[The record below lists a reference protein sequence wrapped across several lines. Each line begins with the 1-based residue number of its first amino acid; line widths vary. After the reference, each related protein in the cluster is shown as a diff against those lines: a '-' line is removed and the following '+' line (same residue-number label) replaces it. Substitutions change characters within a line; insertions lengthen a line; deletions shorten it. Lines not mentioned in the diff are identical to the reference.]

1 MNIVEVIERQLEA
14 YNARDL
20 DRFLAEYSDN
30 IRAFRPPAIEPS
42 IVGKAALAEF
52 YSTQRF
58 NRPALHADVLNRMV
72 LGSFVIDHER
82 ISGIQDQPFEV
93 AIVYQLVDG
102 LIQCTWAF
110 AAR

>member
-1 MNIVEVIERQLEA
+1 MNIVDVIDRQLTA

-20 DRFLAEYSDN
+20 DRFLAEYSDD
-30 IRAFRPPAIEPS
+30 IRAYRPPAIEPS
-42 IVGKAALAEF
+42 IVGKAAFGEF
-52 YSTQRF
+52 YALQRF
-58 NRPALHADVLNRMV
+58 NRPGLYADVLNRMI

-93 AIVYQLVDG
+93 AIVYQVVNG

>member
-1 MNIVEVIERQLEA
+1 MNIVEVIERQLQA

-20 DRFLAEYSDN
+20 DRFLAEYSEE

-42 IVGKAALAEF
+42 IVGKNAFGEF
-52 YSTQRF
+52 YATQRF
-58 NRPALHADVLNRMV
+58 NRPELHADVLNRMV

-93 AIVYQLVDG
+93 AIVYQVVDG
-102 LIQCTWAF
+102 LIRCTWAF

>member
-14 YNARDL
+14 YNSHEL
-20 DRFLAEYSDN
+20 DRFLAEYSED
-30 IRAFRPPAIEPS
+30 IRAFRPPALEPS
-42 IVGKAALAEF
+42 IVGKAAFGEF
-52 YSTQRF
+52 YATQRF
-58 NRPALHADVLNRMV
+58 NRPGLHADVLNRMV

-93 AIVYQLVDG
+93 AIVYHVVDG